1 MLTYCYQHVVYGMIE
16 MFEPFAQSE
25 LRVVVFSHQCQ
36 QGELESA
43 LQLKVSVLFRL
54 DCKVF
59 AFLKI
64 AFYPPAISSL
74 LHLTCHSVYIC
85 PFLHF
90 IPLLL
95 NFLSHSPHLTRFI
108 SLSVLPTS
116 SALRSCSTGDSLL
129 SSASIRS
136 AKSAPALAPP
146 LPVLLHHHHH
156 HPLLPPLVDQLAGTC
171 SLYYLSAFP

>member
-1 MLTYCYQHVVYGMIE
+1 MERLRCLTILPSQSCECLCFPINASRGSWSPHCNLK
-16 MFEPFAQSE
+16 FAFFTDSTVKF
-25 LRVVVFSHQCQ
+25 L
-36 QGELESA
+36 
-43 LQLKVSVLFRL
+43 LFR
-54 DCKVF
+54 K
-59 AFLKI
+59 
-64 AFYPPAISSL
+64 
-74 LHLTCHSVYIC
+74 LHFIHQRSRHYFTLPVTCHSVYIC

-108 SLSVLPTS
+108 SLSVLPTP

-156 HPLLPPLVDQLAGTC
+156 PLLPPLVDQLAGTR
-171 SLYYLSAFP
+171 SLYYLSAFL